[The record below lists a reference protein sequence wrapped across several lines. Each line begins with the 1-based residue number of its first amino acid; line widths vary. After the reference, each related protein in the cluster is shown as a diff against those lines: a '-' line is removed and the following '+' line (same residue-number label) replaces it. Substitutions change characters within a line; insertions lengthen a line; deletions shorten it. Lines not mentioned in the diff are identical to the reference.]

1 MHACIYSEQQT
12 YYKLIFDETLNVNKI
27 LKLFLLKSGY
37 FFREFDVI
45 DIGNDWNIILR
56 NYFDLIL
63 IWIDS
68 NSRLSNDEFH
78 KFRNWILLQQ

>member
-45 DIGNDWNIILR
+45 DIGND
-56 NYFDLIL
+56 
-63 IWIDS
+63 
-68 NSRLSNDEFH
+68 
-78 KFRNWILLQQ
+78 